1 MKKKDIINLARE
13 IKQNWQTN
21 DPYVIAKKI
30 GVLVFNGANV
40 RGFKAHT
47 IKLGSY
53 PTTIWIN
60 EAYTDVSKKV
70 LCAHELGHAIL
81 HPDNI
86 NYFGVTPQNVT
97 KSVEYEANLFA
108 LALLFGRATGFFI
121 FSATFFSLI
130 FLFYHNPL
138 IFSKNML

>member
-70 LCAHELGHAIL
+70 LCDHELGHAIL

-108 LALLFGRATGFFI
+108 LALLVDEKDLSMPLENLSSYAVK
-121 FSATFFSLI
+121 SVLD
-130 FLFYHNPL
+130 HNIKL
-138 IFSKNML
+138 QDKN

>member
-53 PTTIWIN
+53 PTTIWNN

-97 KSVEYEANLFA
+97 KCVEYEANLFA
-108 LALLFGRATGFFI
+108 LALLVDEKDL
-121 FSATFFSLI
+121 SM
-130 FLFYHNPL
+130 PL
-138 IFSKNML
+138 ENLSSYAVKCVLDYNIKLQDKN